1 MGSSDPISVIPLS
14 TTGGTTLNA
23 VWKQRKDRWY
33 VVEPGSEK
41 NVIDILTPRQFHEA
55 IENGKY
61 PSNGKTIQE
70 WEGY

>member
-1 MGSSDPISVIPLS
+1 MRNIYVNVSSDPISVIPLS

-23 VWKQRKDRWY
+23 FWKQRKVVWY
-33 VVEPGSEK
+33 VVGPGNER

-61 PSNGKTIQE
+61 SFK
-70 WEGY
+70 W